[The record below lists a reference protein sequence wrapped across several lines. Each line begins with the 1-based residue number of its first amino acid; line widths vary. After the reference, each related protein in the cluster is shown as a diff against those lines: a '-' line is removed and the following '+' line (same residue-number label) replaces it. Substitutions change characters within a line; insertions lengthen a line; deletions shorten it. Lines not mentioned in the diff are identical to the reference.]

1 MWCDAGWAERQG
13 ARGTKVK
20 EGSSDFIDKSPEIA
34 QRHYDRR
41 LMCDWVCA
49 SAPACV
55 MAPHSHDSAETW
67 ATSQVGQ
74 VAVTMWMI

>member
-1 MWCDAGWAERQG
+1 M
-13 ARGTKVK
+13 
-20 EGSSDFIDKSPEIA
+20 A

-41 LMCDWVCA
+41 LMCDRVCA

-55 MAPHSHDSAETW
+55 TAPHSHGSAETW
-67 ATSQVGQ
+67 ATSQVEQ